1 LPKALALLLCLA
13 LSAAADD
20 CGGRPCLDVW
30 TLDGPNDRA
39 FWTAYETDQAFR
51 DAIDG
56 AFFLRRIPIRQQPLA
71 AITRGIRG
79 GPTFAVP
86 GRQLIY
92 GFRGTDVLLAEL
104 GLPRIERSAPEDRQ
118 TLPPPQPIDV
128 EELRR
133 SIASDLARTIN
144 ETEQR
149 LRSATDRQ
157 IAEAL
162 SRQLDSLSELQ
173 RQVQDLQTGS
183 DQTGAD
189 RRLLQG
195 IAATVRDL
203 QERRSPPPDDAE
215 QPPPSDRLSSPSVSD
230 SALRLFGASVSL
242 TQLLLAGGA
251 IAGAPPAA
259 WLTLAAIKRL
269 RHRRSTRPSD
279 HPQRQQPAPPSDGCQ
294 RCERE
299 KLDIARHYQAEIARL
314 QRQIDQQQATPHREG
329 GPPPAAPF
337 PRDLDEARQLRELR
351 EFEGRV
357 PELDSLRGM
366 LFDDAVSSQLSE
378 FSPLTDEQREAIEA
392 LKREIDR
399 RVEQIAPPSVKP
411 YLQDTAHA

>member
-56 AFFLRRIPIRQQPLA
+56 AFVLRRIPIRQQPLA

-149 LRSATDRQ
+149 LRSATDRK

-203 QERRSPPPDDAE
+203 QERRSPPDDAE

-269 RHRRSTRPSD
+269 RHRGRADQPRDSPRRCRLCAKKDREIESLRAALTAAKTRTKTETRFVTVPEACD
-279 HPQRQQPAPPSDGCQ
+279 EGEAYKEAIRRVGGLQPKSVPVLNQVEA
-294 RCERE
+294 
-299 KLDIARHYQAEIARL
+299 AA
-314 QRQIDQQQATPHREG
+314 RQILHGQ
-329 GPPPAAPF
+329 
-337 PRDLDEARQLRELR
+337 
-351 EFEGRV
+351 RV
-357 PELDSLRGM
+357 GQKRKEHHESRPGLWS
-366 LFDDAVSSQLSE
+366 DD
-378 FSPLTDEQREAIEA
+378 R
-392 LKREIDR
+392 
-399 RVEQIAPPSVKP
+399 
-411 YLQDTAHA
+411 